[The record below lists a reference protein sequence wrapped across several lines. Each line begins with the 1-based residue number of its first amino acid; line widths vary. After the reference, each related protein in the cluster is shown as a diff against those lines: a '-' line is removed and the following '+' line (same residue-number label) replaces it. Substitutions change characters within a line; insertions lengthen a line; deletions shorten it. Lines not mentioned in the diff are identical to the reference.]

1 MKTKTIII
9 ILFALIFPINA
20 FAINAPLVDEPPSTM
35 DADFYTLTIYVEDGA
50 KVSVVGGSADIAPV
64 TDGADSDIED
74 GVVEVM
80 VGLAQNATNTFSITA
95 EKNGQ
100 TSASV
105 IITINEVPGAGGGID
120 YPPAPAVNNIPEFV
134 DTAEYIITG
143 STEPGYNI
151 YVRKTDGTIVGTT
164 GGNDSGYFQLTVPL
178 EENKTNR
185 FNISAENEAGHEG
198 PATQV
203 LIRQSVDLPEAVVE
217 EEPEL
222 ITSSQ
227 IFFNDIGGHWA
238 ESYINTLYES
248 DVVSGK
254 SEGIFE
260 PNSNITRAEL
270 TKIAIIAFGYSV
282 NTTVQEHPF
291 SDVPLNSWYAPYI
304 EEAKV
309 VGIVEGYPTGGFGPH
324 DFITRAA
331 ALKIILGAS
340 DLNTE
345 GSTPDFPD
353 VLTDAWFAEYVGYA
367 QDNNIVGGYPDGT
380 FGPGRSITR
389 AEVAKIVVKVLE
401 MK

>member
-64 TDGADSDIED
+64 TDGAGSDIED

-95 EKNGQ
+95 ERNGQ

-105 IITINEVPGAGGGID
+105 IITINEVPDAGGGID

-164 GGNDSGYFQLTVPL
+164 GGNDSGYFQLIVPL

-203 LIRQSVDLPEAVVE
+203 LIRQSADLLEAVVE

-291 SDVPLNSWYAPYI
+291 SDVPRNSWYAPYI

-331 ALKIILGAS
+331 ALKIILGAA

-367 QDNNIVGGYPDGT
+367 QDNDVVGGYPDGT

>member
-20 FAINAPLVDEPPSTM
+20 FAVNAPLVDEPPSSM
-35 DADFYTLTIYVEDGA
+35 DANFYTLTIYVEDGA
-50 KVSVVGGSADIAPV
+50 KVTVVGGSADIAPV
-64 TDGADSDIED
+64 TDGAGSDEED

-80 VGLAQNATNTFSITA
+80 IGLAQNATNTFSITA

-105 IITINEVPGAGGGID
+105 IITINELSGAGGGID
-120 YPPAPAVNNIPEFV
+120 YPPAPTVNNIPEFV

-151 YVRKTDGTIVGTT
+151 YVRKTDGTVVGTT

-185 FNISAENEAGHEG
+185 FNISAENEASHEG
-198 PATQV
+198 TVTQI
-203 LIRQSVDLPEAVVE
+203 LIRQSVDLPEVVVE

-227 IFFNDIGGHWA
+227 IFFNDTGGHWA
-238 ESYINTLYES
+238 ESYINTLYEEEI
-248 DVVSGK
+248 VSGK

-270 TKIAIIAFGYSV
+270 TKIAILAFGYSV

-291 SDVPLNSWYAPYI
+291 SDVPRNSWYAPYI

-309 VGIVEGYPTGGFGPH
+309 AGIVEGYPTGGFGPH

-331 ALKIILGAS
+331 ALKIILGAAGLDTSGSVAVFS
-340 DLNTE
+340 DVPLD
-345 GSTPDFPD
+345 S
-353 VLTDAWFAEYVGYA
+353 WFAEYVGYA
-367 QDNNIVGGYPDGT
+367 QTNDVVSGYGD
-380 FGPGRSITR
+380 
-389 AEVAKIVVKVLE
+389 
-401 MK
+401 